1 MPRLPRLDAP
11 GAVHHV
17 MLRGIERRE
26 IFVDNADRHDL
37 LARLVRLVAELG
49 FVCFAWA
56 FMPNHLH
63 LVIKTGPVPLSTLI
77 ARAATGYATRFNR
90 RHDRVGHL
98 FQNRFRS
105 DLVKDSGH
113 LRTLARYVHANP
125 LRAGL
130 VDSLNELTTYPWTG
144 HAELVGISPAA
155 LVHRDEVL
163 SWFGGREGLQ
173 RWMEE
178 PSDANGQALDFDE
191 LIEWVCG
198 QLGLDSADVRR
209 GRRRQPEIAARAIV
223 AHLASAELGLLAC
236 DIADALGADSGTATR
251 LIRRGGPA
259 ARRHGLSLSK
269 P

>member
-26 IFVDNADRHDL
+26 IFVDDADRRDL
-37 LARLVRLVAELG
+37 LARMVKLVAELG

-56 FMPNHLH
+56 FMHNHLH
-63 LVIKTGPVPLSTLI
+63 FVLKTGPVPLSTLI
-77 ARAATGYATRFNR
+77 SRAATGYATRFNR

-113 LRTLARYVHANP
+113 LRMLVRYVHSNP
-125 LRAGL
+125 LRAG
-130 VDSLNELTTYPWTG
+130 VVPSLDELCVYPWTG
-144 HAELVGISPAA
+144 HAELAGTSPVS
-155 LVHRDEVL
+155 LVDREEVL
-163 SWFGGREGLQ
+163 SWFDGKEGLG
-173 RWMEE
+173 RWMKE
-178 PSDANGQALDFDE
+178 SSGANRATLDFDE
-191 LIEWVCG
+191 LLDWVCA
-198 QLGLDSADVRR
+198 QLGLAPVDVRR

-223 AHLASAELGLLAC
+223 AHLASEELNLLAC
-236 DIADALGADSGTATR
+236 DVAEALGVDSGTATR

-259 ARRHGLSLSK
+259 ARRAGLSFSGS
-269 P
+269 

>member
-1 MPRLPRLDAP
+1 MPRLARLDAP
-11 GAVHHV
+11 GAIHHV

-26 IFVDNADRHDL
+26 IFVDNVDRHDL
-37 LARLVRLVAELG
+37 LARLVRLLAELG
-49 FVCFAWA
+49 FACFAWA

-63 LVIKTGPVPLSTLI
+63 LVLRTGPVPLSTLI
-77 ARAATGYATRFNR
+77 SRAATGYATRFNR

-113 LRTLARYVHANP
+113 LRTLVRYVHANP

-130 VDSLNELTTYPWTG
+130 VHSLDELASHPWTG
-144 HAELVGISPAA
+144 HAELVGTSPVA

-163 SWFGGREGLQ
+163 SWFGGREALKQWMVDPSAAQ
-173 RWMEE
+173 RT
-178 PSDANGQALDFDE
+178 ALDFDE
-191 LIEWVCG
+191 LVEWVCG

-209 GRRRQPEIAARAIV
+209 GRRRQPEIDARAIV

>member
-26 IFVDNADRHDL
+26 IFVDDADRRDL
-37 LARLVRLVAELG
+37 RARLVRLVPELG
-49 FVCFAWA
+49 FACFAWA

-63 LVIKTGPVPLSTLI
+63 LVLKTGPAPLSRLI

-113 LRTLARYVHANP
+113 LRTLVRYVHANP
-125 LRAGL
+125 LRAGF
-130 VDSLNELTTYPWTG
+130 VDSLDGLAVYPWAG
-144 HAELVGISPAA
+144 HAELVGTSPTA
-155 LVHRDEVL
+155 LVRRDEVL
-163 SWFGGREGLQ
+163 SWFGGCEGLQ

-178 PSDANGQALDFDE
+178 PGDADGSTLDFDE
-191 LIEWVCG
+191 LLEWVCG

-209 GRRRQPEIAARAIV
+209 GRRRQPELAARAIV
-223 AHLASAELGLLAC
+223 AYLASAELGLLAC
-236 DIADALGADSGTATR
+236 DIAEALGIDASTASR
-251 LIRRGGPA
+251 LIRRGGPEV
-259 ARRHGLSLSK
+259 RRHGLSPSL

>member
-17 MLRGIERRE
+17 MLRGIERRQ
-26 IFVDNADRHDL
+26 IFVDDADRHDL

-49 FVCFAWA
+49 FVCFAWS

-63 LVIKTGPVPLSTLI
+63 LVLKTGPAPLSTLI
-77 ARAATGYATRFNR
+77 SRAATGYATRFNR

-113 LRTLARYVHANP
+113 LRTLVRYVHANP
-125 LRAGL
+125 LRGGL
-130 VDSLNELTTYPWTG
+130 LGSLDDLSTYPWTG
-144 HAELVGISPAA
+144 YSELVGSSPAS
-155 LVHRDEVL
+155 LVRRDEVL
-163 SWFGGREGLQ
+163 SWFGGRQGLE
-173 RWMEE
+173 RWMKE
-178 PSDANGQALDFDE
+178 PSDADGATLDFDE
-191 LIEWVCG
+191 LLEWVCG
-198 QLGLDSADVRR
+198 QLGLDPGDVRR

-223 AHLASAELGLLAC
+223 AYLASAELDLLAC
-236 DIADALGADSGTATR
+236 DIAEALDVDSGTATR
-251 LIRRGGPA
+251 LIRRGAPA
-259 ARRHGLSLSK
+259 ARRHGLSLSV